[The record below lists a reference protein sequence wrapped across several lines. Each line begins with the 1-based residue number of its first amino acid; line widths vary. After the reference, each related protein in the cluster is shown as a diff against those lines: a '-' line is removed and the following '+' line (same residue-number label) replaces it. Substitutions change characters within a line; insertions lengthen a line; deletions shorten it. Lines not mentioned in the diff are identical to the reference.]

1 MTSPFIAE
9 IKIFAGNFAP
19 RGYAECNGALL
30 SISSNTALF
39 SLIGTFY
46 GGNGSQNFALP
57 NFQGRAPVHQSQGPG
72 LSNYV
77 IGQASGTESVT
88 LLTTQMPAHTHP
100 PMGGTVAGSTTQ
112 VGNAPT
118 AGAVLTNTAP
128 GAAYI
133 NSATS
138 LIAMAPQMIGATG
151 GSQPHENRQPTLTLL
166 FMIATQ
172 GVFPTRN

>member
-19 RGYAECNGALL
+19 RGYAECNGAILA
-30 SISSNTALF
+30 ISSNTALF

-57 NFQGRAPVHQSQGPG
+57 NFQGRGPVHWGQGPG
-72 LSNYV
+72 LTNYV

-88 LLTTQMPAHTHP
+88 LLSTQMPAHTHA
-100 PMGGTVAGSTTQ
+100 PMGGTTGSTTQ
-112 VGNAPT
+112 VSGTPT
-118 AGAVLTNTAP
+118 AGAVLTNSSP
-128 GAAYI
+128 GFVYI

-138 LIAMAPQMIGATG
+138 LIAMAPQAIGVTG

-166 FMIATQ
+166 FIIATQ